1 METKL
6 SRLLQCEK
14 TKRGEKEIHSTTTKM
29 RGEWGGTLLAQPSDD
44 DDGMGSSG
52 YLERERTAVSEI
64 AAGVFSF
71 DVCLEFLRL

>member
-1 METKL
+1 
-6 SRLLQCEK
+6 
-14 TKRGEKEIHSTTTKM
+14 M